1 MKFLP
6 ADGPMKKNIPVAAAN
21 KNPPTLRNNII
32 VGIVINTMQQEHFR

>member
-21 KNPPTLRNNII
+21 KNPPTLRDKIIVNII
-32 VGIVINTMQQEHFR
+32 INAMQ